1 MTPESYLKGLYGLQ
15 GRTAIVIGGTG
26 VLGGAFCEAL
36 AGAGAHTLV
45 VGRDRNRG
53 NDCVQRLI
61 EGGGS
66 AEFFTADCTN
76 RKDLDAL
83 AAHLAL
89 REPARR
95 RACQWG
101 RRQLG
106 DAVSRNYGRGMGP
119 HRERESAVGA
129 AGLPGL
135 RKIHDSKRDAG
146 FDHQYRVTHR
156 ADAAVSCLHVRRDEA
171 AVVNLT
177 RTWPASGRRRAFA

>member
-83 AAHLAL
+83 AAHLARATGRPTSL
-89 REPARR
+89 SMGQASTRR
-95 RACQWG
+95 R
-101 RRQLG
+101 RFSKLRT
-106 DAVSRNYGRGMGP
+106 RNG
-119 HRERESAVGA
+119 
-129 AGLPGL
+129 
-135 RKIHDSKRDAG
+135 
-146 FDHQYRVTHR
+146 T
-156 ADAAVSCLHVRRDEA
+156 
-171 AVVNLT
+171 
-177 RTWPASGRRRAFA
+177 AS